1 MTQPRKPVNPI
12 ERVRRCFLKK
22 ASAAFLYIDAI
33 HGVPNKVSREELK
46 ALRRQYTI
54 ASDDLQAAKRDAYC
68 RDNKEAIIGA

>member
-1 MTQPRKPVNPI
+1 MTQLHKPISPM

-33 HGVPNKVSREELK
+33 QGVPTKVSCEELK
-46 ALRRQYTI
+46 ALRKQYKI

-68 RDNKEAIIGA
+68 CDNKEAIIGA